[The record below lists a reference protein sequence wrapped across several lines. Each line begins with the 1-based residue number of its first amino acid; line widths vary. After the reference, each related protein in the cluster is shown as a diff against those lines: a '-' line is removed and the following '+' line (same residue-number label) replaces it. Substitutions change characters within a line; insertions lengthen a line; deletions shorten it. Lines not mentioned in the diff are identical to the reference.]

1 MRKYNNKEFY
11 KRLAIGILLFTFCF
25 AIGACGIQEDPDS
38 IAIQEGG
45 ETSEDDIE
53 KETTNEG
60 KKKIQ
65 IYTMDPDSLQA
76 EEIMVEID
84 AFDGLTAQLIVE
96 SVLNLF
102 ETQGQEIGVN
112 TIEQD
117 ENTVIVD
124 FNGEKAPVAT
134 VGSAEETAILDCISM
149 SLLDNLE
156 ECQQV
161 VFHVDGESYE
171 SGHYGFE
178 FNEAYKWKS

>member
-1 MRKYNNKEFY
+1 MRKYNDKKFY
-11 KRLAIGILLFTFCF
+11 KRLAIGVLFAFCF
-25 AIGACGIQEDPDS
+25 TAGACGIQEDSDGV
-38 IAIQEGG
+38 AIQEGG
-45 ETSEDDIE
+45 GTSENNAE
-53 KETTNEG
+53 KEASNDG

-84 AFDGLTAQLIVE
+84 TSNGLTAQLIVD
-96 SVLNLF
+96 SVLDLF
-102 ETQGQEIGVN
+102 ETQGQEVEVN
-112 TIEQD
+112 NIEQD
-117 ENTVIVD
+117 ENTVTID
-124 FNGEKAPVAT
+124 FNGEKAPVSN

-161 VFHVDGESYE
+161 VFHVNGEHYE